1 MGHDGIL
8 IKIYTD
14 KIWENPTC
22 IYIYTHLYLFIYLS
36 ICLSIY
42 LPIYLSLS
50 LSFLSPWIF
59 IRKYMVV
66 YWKVLHQFSESPPF
80 VWKRSNGNLVSW
92 GEWREDSLSPHQ
104 APTSHPQPILIM
116 YLAWLPIYLWFLQ
129 VYMIFHGL
137 TLHSLAQVYIST
149 MCRYI
154 QMQDFNKTAC
164 MQIEQ
169 YTQAKNISAKYW
181 PMHKLKINCDIYI
194 YSYIQY
200 VCICM
205 RRHVHK
211 CVLKTNI
218 NIYI

>member
-169 YTQAKNISAKYW
+169 YTQAKTISAKYW